1 MTTYTWKTCQN
12 NSWTNTDCWK
22 DGAYPNDA
30 TANTT
35 IELTSNLTITFD
47 DQHLPLG
54 FHLGNLSITTSNGSA
69 LSFLC
74 VEDECATVISN
85 LAGNADLTL
94 TRGFYVILNS
104 SDYENTISVIGAQLT
119 LREELPLASIQ
130 LSDSVL
136 QTDGSVEKPNK
147 IKSLLIDSKSV
158 IRVWGPFY
166 IETSLCPSNS
176 TCGKYSCTVTPT
188 YLNYQSLTNFNL

>member
-47 DQHLPLG
+47 DNLPLG

-74 VEDECATVISN
+74 TIGECVTEISN
-85 LAGNADLTL
+85 LTGNADLTL
-94 TRGFYVILNS
+94 TRSFYSIVNS
-104 SDYENTISVIGAQLT
+104 SDYGNTISVIGAQLN
-119 LREELPLASIQ
+119 LVEELPLASIQ
-130 LSDSVL
+130 LNDSDL
-136 QTDGSVEKPNK
+136 QVGGSVEKPIKINSLVIDNK
-147 IKSLLIDSKSV
+147 ST
-158 IRVWGPFY
+158 IRTWGHFY

-176 TCGKYSCTVTPT
+176 TCGNYSCTVTQS
-188 YLNYQSLTNFNL
+188 YLNYQSLTNCNS

>member
-119 LREELPLASIQ
+119 LREELPRDSRIHPNQFELARRVRSFCRR
-130 LSDSVL
+130 LFCHP
-136 QTDGSVEKPNK
+136 TFFHPPWRR
-147 IKSLLIDSKSV
+147 LL
-158 IRVWGPFY
+158 
-166 IETSLCPSNS
+166 L
-176 TCGKYSCTVTPT
+176 
-188 YLNYQSLTNFNL
+188 